1 MTPATATALSPRPCT
16 RLLILQGTPFCN
28 IDCSYCYLPG
38 RDRHDRMSMATVR
51 QAARRL
57 REDGLAGDELT
68 VVWHAGEPL
77 VLPVGF
83 YEEAFAALAE
93 ELAPATVV
101 SHSVQTNATLVD
113 EAWCRLFVRHAVA
126 VGVSI
131 DGPAHLHDL
140 HRRTRRGGGTHADA
154 ARGLA
159 LLQAHGL
166 PVNAIAVVTAATLAE
181 PDAFFDWFLGHG
193 VRELGCNFDEAE
205 GAHGRSSLAG
215 RDAAHAAF
223 LQRLLERQLACNGR
237 LVVRELAQAWQRVAA
252 PLPNYTLEGRE
263 WPDNPQVMPF
273 ALLSVAANGDFS
285 TFSPEFLG
293 QRWAAY
299 GDFVLGNVHRAGY
312 LAAAD
317 GPVFRRLW
325 QDIRHGV
332 EACATACPHFG
343 FCGGGT
349 PVNKLYELGALG
361 GTETLF
367 CRTMVQ
373 RPFDAVLER
382 FEREHEA
389 TTR

>member
-1 MTPATATALSPRPCT
+1 
-16 RLLILQGTPFCN
+16 
-28 IDCSYCYLPG
+28 
-38 RDRHDRMSMATVR
+38 MSIATVR

-77 VLPVGF
+77 VLPVAF
-83 YEEAFAALAE
+83 YEEAFAVLAE

-101 SHSVQTNATLVD
+101 SHSVQTNATLID
-113 EAWCRLFVRHAVA
+113 DAWCRLFVCHAVA

-140 HRRTRRGGGTHADA
+140 HRRTRRGRGTHADA

-166 PVNAIAVVTAATLAE
+166 PVHAIAVVTAATLAE
-181 PDAFFDWFLGHG
+181 PDAFFDWFLDHG
-193 VRELGCNFDEAE
+193 IRELGCNFDEAE
-205 GAHGRSSLAG
+205 GANPRSSLAG

-223 LQRLLERQLACNGR
+223 LQRLLERQLACEGR

-252 PLPNYTLEGRE
+252 PLPCYTFEGRD

-293 QRWAAY
+293 QRGPAY
-299 GDFVLGNVHRAGY
+299 GDFVLGNVHCSGYVAGCAE
-312 LAAAD
+312 AA
-317 GPVFRRLW
+317 FQRLW
-325 QDIRHGV
+325 REIRRGV
-332 EACATACPHFG
+332 DACAAGCSHFAY
-343 FCGGGT
+343 CGGGS
-349 PVNKLYELGALG
+349 PVNKLFELGALD
-361 GTETLF
+361 GTETLY
-367 CRTMVQ
+367 CRAMLK
-373 RPFDAVLER
+373 RPFDTVLER
-382 FEREHEA
+382 LEREQTSEA
-389 TTR
+389 AWR